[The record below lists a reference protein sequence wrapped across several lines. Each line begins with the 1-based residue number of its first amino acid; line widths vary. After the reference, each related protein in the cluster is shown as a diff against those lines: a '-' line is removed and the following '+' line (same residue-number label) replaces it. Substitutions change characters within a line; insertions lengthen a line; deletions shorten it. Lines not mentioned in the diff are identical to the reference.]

1 MYATSLLAKLMLA
14 NLDSA
19 ASCMDET
26 TFLFPCPAS
35 PEMLYIEELWLKLVR
50 MIGSSR
56 NLFALFWMELV
67 Y

>member
-1 MYATSLLAKLMLA
+1 MLQVYWQSSRW
-14 NLDSA
+14 LTWTVLPHVWTK
-19 ASCMDET
+19 T
-26 TFLFPCPAS
+26 TFLFPWPAS
-35 PEMLYIEELWLKLVR
+35 REILYIEELWLKLVR